1 MKLPE
6 LKQNFKFTLLSV
18 ACLSGL
24 VSCYP
29 VSSSTPAEQK
39 AAVTKAKKPAGLKS
53 ADELAAA
60 KKKKDDAAAARKS
73 WLKRNKER
81 LDNEEKKRLLAE
93 KKEASDYKKKVA
105 KKKST
110 STYKPKPKTTT
121 TYKPKPKTTT
131 TYKPKPK
138 PTVVKPASVKFAA
151 PVPGK
156 TGFVYN
162 PYTHNQVDV
171 RGIPSGTK
179 VRDPHDSNPSHIFK
193 VP

>member
-6 LKQNFKFTLLSV
+6 LKKNLKFSLLSV

-29 VSSSTPAEQK
+29 VTPLNPNAPAPTPSGLKTTAELK
-39 AAVTKAKKPAGLKS
+39 EATAKKTALQLS
-53 ADELAAA
+53 
-60 KKKKDDAAAARKS
+60 
-73 WLKRNKER
+73 KER
-81 LDNEEKKRLLAE
+81 LEREERNRLNAE
-93 KKEASDYKKKVA
+93 KNEAAAYREKVINDV
-105 KKKST
+105 T
-110 STYKPKPKTTT
+110 PELPKP
-121 TYKPKPKTTT
+121 P
-131 TYKPKPK
+131 
-138 PTVVKPASVKFAA
+138 VVNTNIVKFAA

-156 TGFVYN
+156 EGFVYN

-179 VRDPHDSNPSHIFK
+179 VRDPHDSNPAHIFK

>member
-6 LKQNFKFTLLSV
+6 LKQNLKFTLLSV

-29 VSSSTPAEQK
+29 VTSSKPAEKK
-39 AAVTKAKKPAGLKS
+39 AEVAKAKPKPSGLKS
-53 ADELAAA
+53 TTELAAA
-60 KKKKDDAAAARKS
+60 KKKKEDAAAARKS

-81 LDNEEKKRLLAE
+81 LDNEEKKRLQAE
-93 KKEASDYKKKVA
+93 KKEASDYRNKVA
-105 KKKST
+105 KKKTT
-110 STYKPKPKTTT
+110 STYKPKPKTTS
-121 TYKPKPKTTT
+121 TYKPKPKPKTTT
-131 TYKPKPK
+131 APPKKVIPK
-138 PTVVKPASVKFAA
+138 SVVTKFAA